1 MAGQDNDRRGDRDR
15 GGRRGGGGSGDGDQ
29 TGAAG
34 AAAGAPAGVQR
45 APFGK
50 LADGGAV
57 EIFTLTN
64 ASKMEVRVINY
75 GAIIV
80 SIRVPDR
87 AGQFD
92 DVVLGHDNLE
102 GYVSRSRFF
111 GAVAG
116 RYANRIAGARF
127 SLDGQEYKLAANNGP
142 NSLHG
147 GTKGFD
153 KVVWAA
159 SIAQPTAAGPGVTFS
174 YTSADGEEGFP
185 GRLQATV
192 TYRLSAANELSVEY
206 GATTDKPTVVNL
218 TQHSYFNL
226 AGHGS
231 GPVTDHNLRINAD
244 RYTPVNSTLIPT
256 GDIASVN
263 GTPLDFRTPAF
274 IGARIDAEDPQI
286 KIGGGYDHNFV
297 LNRAAGSTNL
307 VHAAWL
313 HHSGYGRTLD
323 VFTTEPGIQVY
334 TSNNLQNVT
343 GKGGATYGRRAA
355 ICLETQHYPDSPNQ
369 PKFPS
374 TVVRPGTPYSSR
386 TVFKFGVL
394 QPQPK

>member
-1 MAGQDNDRRGDRDR
+1 M
-15 GGRRGGGGSGDGDQ
+15 
-29 TGAAG
+29 
-34 AAAGAPAGVQR
+34 
-45 APFGK
+45 
-50 LADGGAV
+50 
-57 EIFTLTN
+57 
-64 ASKMEVRVINY
+64 
-75 GAIIV
+75 
-80 SIRVPDR
+80 
-87 AGQFD
+87 
-92 DVVLGHDNLE
+92 
-102 GYVSRSRFF
+102 
-111 GAVAG
+111 
-116 RYANRIAGARF
+116 
-127 SLDGQEYKLAANNGP
+127 
-142 NSLHG
+142 
-147 GTKGFD
+147 
-153 KVVWAA
+153 
-159 SIAQPTAAGPGVTFS
+159 
-174 YTSADGEEGFP
+174 
-185 GRLQATV
+185 
-192 TYRLSAANELSVEY
+192 
-206 GATTDKPTVVNL
+206 
-218 TQHSYFNL
+218 
-226 AGHGS
+226 
-231 GPVTDHNLRINAD
+231 
-244 RYTPVNSTLIPT
+244 
-256 GDIASVN
+256 N

>member
-1 MAGQDNDRRGDRDR
+1 M
-15 GGRRGGGGSGDGDQ
+15 
-29 TGAAG
+29 
-34 AAAGAPAGVQR
+34 QR

-87 AGQFD
+87 AGQLD

-159 SIAQPTAAGPGVTFS
+159 SIA
-174 YTSADGEEGFP
+174 
-185 GRLQATV
+185 
-192 TYRLSAANELSVEY
+192 
-206 GATTDKPTVVNL
+206 
-218 TQHSYFNL
+218 
-226 AGHGS
+226 
-231 GPVTDHNLRINAD
+231 
-244 RYTPVNSTLIPT
+244 
-256 GDIASVN
+256 
-263 GTPLDFRTPAF
+263 
-274 IGARIDAEDPQI
+274 
-286 KIGGGYDHNFV
+286 
-297 LNRAAGSTNL
+297 
-307 VHAAWL
+307 
-313 HHSGYGRTLD
+313 
-323 VFTTEPGIQVY
+323 
-334 TSNNLQNVT
+334 
-343 GKGGATYGRRAA
+343 RRR
-355 ICLETQHYPDSPNQ
+355 
-369 PKFPS
+369 
-374 TVVRPGTPYSSR
+374 RPGPA
-386 TVFKFGVL
+386 
-394 QPQPK
+394 